1 MKPLYFTKLFHLHS
15 LAHPKPCAHYRSLH
29 YSSSP
34 PPRKDLKLF
43 SANRT
48 SPHSRIHALTLRH
61 RLRLSTTI
69 EREMA
74 TNIGIMDAAY
84 FVGRYEILSWIN
96 STLQLGLSKIEEN
109 PASRSLVDDV
119 LKKVDGL
126 PIVDELGVPL
136 SQLAIAWIHGR
147 GISRIS
153 TLFQKDRHTLA
164 YDKGWRVR
172 TNFKKYQVR
181 NKTPSV
187 DTLEARWEVVELE
200 QLPN

>member
-61 RLRLSTTI
+61 CLRLSTTI

-84 FVGRYEILSWIN
+84 FVSRYEILSWIN
-96 STLQLGLSKIEEN
+96 STLQLSLSKIEEVYLLFLYSN
-109 PASRSLVDDV
+109 LIVFYNFLVYLFCWIVNFSGMFRHFSLPASRCES
-119 LKKVDGL
+119 
-126 PIVDELGVPL
+126 
-136 SQLAIAWIHGR
+136 S
-147 GISRIS
+147 
-153 TLFQKDRHTLA
+153 
-164 YDKGWRVR
+164 
-172 TNFKKYQVR
+172 
-181 NKTPSV
+181 
-187 DTLEARWEVVELE
+187 
-200 QLPN
+200 